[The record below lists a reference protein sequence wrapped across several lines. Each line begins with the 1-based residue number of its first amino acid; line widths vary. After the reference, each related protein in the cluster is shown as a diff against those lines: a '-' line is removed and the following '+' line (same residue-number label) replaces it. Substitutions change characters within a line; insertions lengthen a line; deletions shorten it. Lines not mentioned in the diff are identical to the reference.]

1 MFIFKKIH
9 WYWKRLL
16 GIVEPLS
23 PENKSALDS
32 FISINNT
39 HSDDSKPERPRRIS
53 RRKLRRRNSKQ
64 KTTTKVKG
72 GTYRG

>member
-1 MFIFKKIH
+1 MYIFKKIH

-16 GIVEPLS
+16 GTIEPLS
-23 PENKSALDS
+23 PEIKSALDS
-32 FISINNT
+32 LISTNN
-39 HSDDSKPERPRRIS
+39 SYYDDAKPERLQRIS

-72 GTYRG
+72 GIYRG